1 MQMTRQRISAAVICF
16 LLLCFVPK
24 LWAEAPLNDAKA
36 IMEHSYNRDDGKD
49 CVFTL
54 EMVLVDKAGGKRLR
68 QLAIYSKDYDELI
81 KTLIVFKSP
90 ADIEGTKFL
99 SWENKGADDTQYLF
113 LPALNRS
120 RRIVSTQKK
129 LQFVNTDFT
138 YEDMQRRCPDKDTH
152 ALLKQEAHNGRMC
165 YVVESVP
172 VKKENSQYSKRISW
186 VDQESFVVVRT
197 EFFNKK
203 GKLSKCFTVEALE
216 KRQEIWTSVR
226 TRMQDLEVKHET
238 LLNILEVQYNQGI
251 GDDVFTVRELEQK

>member
-1 MQMTRQRISAAVICF
+1 MRLPGQKISAAVICF

-24 LWAEAPLNDAKA
+24 LWAEALLDAKA

-49 CVFTL
+49 CAFTL
-54 EMVLVDKAGGKRLR
+54 EMVLVDKAGGKRVR
-68 QLAIYSKDYDELI
+68 ELAIYSKDYDELI

-152 ALLKQEAHNGRMC
+152 SLVKEEAYNGRMC
-165 YVVESVP
+165 YVVESIP
-172 VKKENSQYSKRISW
+172 VEKENSQYSKRVSW
-186 VDQESFVVVRT
+186 LDRESFVVVMT

-203 GKLSKCFTVEALE
+203 GKLSKRFSVEALE
-216 KRQEIWTSVR
+216 KRQDIWTSMR
-226 TRMQDLEVKHET
+226 TRMQDLDAKHET
-238 LLNILEVQYNQGI
+238 LLNIIEVKYNQGI
-251 GDDVFTVRELEQK
+251 GDEVFSQRMLEER